1 MRGKVTDQDLTNYAL
16 NELPPNERLYVESM
30 LGISEECRNDV
41 YTMMDLGEMLKE
53 GLELEEDPAFTLN
66 DAQRNRVLDV
76 PVWTWPGVFRRVAAV
91 ALLGAGITFG
101 VTRPAFWND
110 GGTVDKLAT
119 AGQAMQSLVGE
130 VQTKDLM
137 KVAEEY
143 VARMKAASTPADTT
157 DFQFVAVL
165 PAQCTPVPNVPAM
178 PDIAEM

>member
-1 MRGKVTDQDLTNYAL
+1 M
-16 NELPPNERLYVESM
+16 
-30 LGISEECRNDV
+30 
-41 YTMMDLGEMLKE
+41 
-53 GLELEEDPAFTLN
+53 
-66 DAQRNRVLDV
+66 
-76 PVWTWPGVFRRVAAV
+76 
-91 ALLGAGITFG
+91 LGAGITFG

-119 AGQAMQSLVGE
+119 AGQAVQSLVGE

-143 VARMKAASTPADTT
+143 VARMKAASTPADTS

-165 PAQCTPVPNVPAM
+165 PAQCTPVTSVPAM